1 VTVRLVI
8 MIQREYLT
16 IAVIVK
22 DLSVKIAVNRTSA
35 QSVNWDF
42 VRELVVVS
50 KSPGAEGV

>member
-1 VTVRLVI
+1 

-22 DLSVKIAVNRTSA
+22 DLSAKIAVNRTSV
-35 QSVNWDF
+35 QSVTLDF